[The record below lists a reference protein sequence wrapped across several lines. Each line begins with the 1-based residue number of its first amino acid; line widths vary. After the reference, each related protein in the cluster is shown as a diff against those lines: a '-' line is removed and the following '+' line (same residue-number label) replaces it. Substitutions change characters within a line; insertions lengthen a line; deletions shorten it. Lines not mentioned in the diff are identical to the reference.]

1 MAEETG
7 PAAFLRQETALL
19 RRTNM
24 RPLLPGIR
32 CPTLIVVGDA
42 DLITPRPVAEE
53 MATLVPGATLEVLQR
68 CGHLSTLERPEE
80 TTLLLRRWLLA

>member
-1 MAEETG
+1 MAEEAG

-19 RRTNM
+19 RRTDM
-24 RPLLPGIR
+24 RPLLPRIR

-42 DLITPRPVAEE
+42 DLITPRPE
-53 MATLVPGATLEVLQR
+53 MAALVPGARLEVLRR

-80 TTLLLRRWLLA
+80 TTLLLKRWLLA